1 MKRRDHQE
9 LVKIQNKAIQDLR
22 DQITTLNQDNVET
35 LRQIEIDAEEE
46 KDQIE
51 KKNRSALDNVQAM
64 GLMSTAELQNKKNK
78 LQDLKA
84 ESELVERQIR
94 DK

>member
-9 LVKIQNKAIQDLR
+9 LVKIQNKAIQDLK
-22 DQITTLNQDNVET
+22 DQINTLKEDNKET
-35 LRQIEIDAEEE
+35 LRQIVKDAEEE

>member
-1 MKRRDHQE
+1 MKRRDHKE
-9 LVKIQNKAIQDLR
+9 LVKIQNKAIQDLK
-22 DQITTLNQDNVET
+22 DQINTLKEDNKET
-35 LRQIEIDAEEE
+35 LRQIVKDAEEE
-46 KDQIE
+46 KNQIE

>member
-9 LVKIQNKAIQDLR
+9 LVKIQNKAIQDLK
-22 DQITTLNQDNVET
+22 DQINTLKEDNKET
-35 LRQIEIDAEEE
+35 LRQIVKDAEEE
-46 KDQIE
+46 KNQIE